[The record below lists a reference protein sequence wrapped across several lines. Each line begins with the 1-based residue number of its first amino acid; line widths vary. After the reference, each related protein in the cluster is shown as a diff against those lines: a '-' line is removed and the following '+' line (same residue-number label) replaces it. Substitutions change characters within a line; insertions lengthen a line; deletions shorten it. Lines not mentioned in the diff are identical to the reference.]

1 VNTACPRLSVED
13 QERFR
18 VPVLLPG
25 EVLVALDVVRWDEL
39 LRRGLLSSYPQ
50 SWVMAALTERPQP

>member
-1 VNTACPRLSVED
+1 LSVED

-25 EVLVALDVVRWDEL
+25 EVLVALDIIRWDEL